1 MTNLEEIRRK
11 AMEMRT
17 FRGPSAEDHQHDS
30 SAPDD
35 SKITTSMTSIMT
47 PDDTVIT
54 RKCCTLCNL
63 LVCRLSMFEDFEKNS
78 FHFSVSI

>member
-1 MTNLEEIRRK
+1 
-11 AMEMRT
+11 MEMRT
-17 FRGPSAEDHQHDS
+17 LRGPSAEDHQHDS
-30 SAPDD
+30 PAPDD

-63 LVCRLSMFEDFEKNS
+63 LVCCLSMFDNFEKEFFS
-78 FHFSVSI
+78 FFS